1 MFCIQRRALALL
13 LAALSG
19 ILTALLLSGFLRLTA
34 LLSGLLVATLL
45 LAGLLL
51 AGLLVALI
59 LLRILIGIIHLRPLF
74 WFEGNSAELTI
85 NPSITS

>member
-1 MFCIQRRALALL
+1 M
-13 LAALSG
+13 AALSG
-19 ILTALLLSGFLRLTA
+19 ILTALLLSGLLRLTA

-59 LLRILIGIIHLRPLF
+59 LLRILIGIIHLRPFLVR
-74 WFEGNSAELTI
+74 GQLDGPNYQRLDYKLKTKI
-85 NPSITS
+85 